1 MQEVKGSNPFSSTML
16 LGGTL
21 VSSSSLA
28 QERSLAPWLI

>member
-1 MQEVKGSNPFSSTML
+1 ML